1 MENEGK
7 PSSHTDNTFVSDH
20 PIDTKIFDNLRELMG
35 NDFIEL
41 LNVFLSSVPDQL
53 ASLKESA
60 NKSDSDGISRT
71 AHSLKS
77 SSGNLGALALCE
89 CCSDLESWAR
99 TGKTEGS
106 MKSIEKIEAE
116 FLRVKTVF
124 EAEISKTS

>member
-1 MENEGK
+1 MENDD
-7 PSSHTDNTFVSDH
+7 TCISDH

-41 LNVFLSSVPDQL
+41 LNIFMSSVPNQL
-53 ASLKESA
+53 ASLKEAS
-60 NKSDSDGISRT
+60 NNSDPDGIFRT

-77 SSGNLGALALCE
+77 SSGNLGALVLCE
-89 CCSDLESWAR
+89 LCRDLESWAR

-106 MKSIEKIEAE
+106 LASIEKIEAE

-124 EAEISKTS
+124 ETEISKMA